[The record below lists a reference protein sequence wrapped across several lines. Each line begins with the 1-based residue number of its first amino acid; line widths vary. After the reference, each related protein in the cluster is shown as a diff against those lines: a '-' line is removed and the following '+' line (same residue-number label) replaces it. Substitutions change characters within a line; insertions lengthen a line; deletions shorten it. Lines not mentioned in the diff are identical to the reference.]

1 MKVHG
6 LRARGK
12 RKFKATTN
20 SSHGLPV
27 SPNLLERRFAVEAPN
42 RVWAGD
48 ITYVWTQEG
57 WLYLAVVI
65 DLFSRQVVGFAMS
78 ERMTRQ
84 LVIDA
89 LRMAWF
95 RRKPALGLIFHSDRG
110 SQYAS
115 KAFAKQLEAF
125 AMRPSM
131 SRKGDCWDNAV
142 AESLFGSLKTESLH
156 RHDFG
161 TRRAARDEIMA
172 WITSYNHTR
181 LHSTL
186 GYLSPIAYEKKWLAR
201 MLANAA

>member
-1 MKVHG
+1 MRDNDLK
-6 LRARGK
+6 ARQ
-12 RKFKATTN
+12 R
-20 SSHGLPV
+20 
-27 SPNLLERRFAVEAPN
+27 RRFKKTTGSNHGGPVAPN
-42 RVWAGD
+42 HLDQDFAATAPDQKWAAG
-48 ITYVWTQEG
+48 ISYVWTAEG
-57 WLYLAVVI
+57 WLYLATVI
-65 DLFSRQVVGFAMS
+65 DLFSRQVVGFSMG
-78 ERMTRQ
+78 ERMGAQ
-84 LVIDA
+84 LVVDA

-95 RRKPALGLIFHSDRG
+95 RRKPAPGLIFHSDRG

-115 KAFAKQLEAF
+115 AAYAKQIKTF
-125 AMRPSM
+125 AMRASM

-172 WITSYNHTR
+172 WITTYNHSR

-201 MLANAA
+201 KLADAA